1 MKKKALKIVLGVAGI
16 VIIILLL
23 LPGFVKRYAVNN
35 SKELLGRQIQIEKLK
50 YNYFTSTV
58 KAYGFKMLE
67 QDEKDNFIS
76 FDTLMVNLEPLQ
88 LFKDKIEIEALY
100 LKGLDVKVSMKDSL
114 FNFDDLIAFHSTKED
129 SLNKDVEEESLKYSL
144 SNLELKNADFHFN
157 NQDIEHI
164 TNIENISFLVPFIG
178 WDQEHKSNADIKFNF
193 PRGGYFESKL
203 NINPLDGAYDAT
215 ITISDLYLDPF
226 YKYVAKYAE
235 INSFSGIVDSKIQI
249 IGNTNEAVKSIVS
262 GTVKVNDFKITD
274 NNDKTFLSAKEIGAT
289 IKKIDYFNS
298 SYVFDSFIV
307 NDSYTFFQLDSISN
321 NFLQIFKLDSSSE
334 STEKVNQPVAN
345 DTIKDNT
352 PNDSGLYYAVNHLEV
367 NRGILDYT
375 DNLTGK
381 PFNYHLS
388 DIEIDSD
395 SVFSDSK
402 WVDIYSDMLL
412 NNRGT
417 LRAKVGFDPKNITNA
432 KLDITIE
439 KFVLSDINI
448 YANHYTGHTILEG
461 DMFYYSNSIITNGN
475 IVSENQLLIKNVS
488 LNNSKG
494 GLYSLPL
501 KFALFLLKDK
511 NGDVNLNIPVRGDMN
526 DPTVNVGKIVWNSF
540 KNLIVKAATSPGKL
554 LAGLVDGDPKDLEQ
568 IQFKYLDT
576 IPSEKN
582 RSQLDKLLEL
592 EQKKEG
598 LKIEMVYYVDKQ
610 LQKEAI
616 AKDEAGKIYF
626 NETKKDY
633 LKDEKDF
640 ETFILSKTAAD
651 SLDFKQSYMFLSN
664 PILLDS
670 VSKNNTKLI
679 ISNIEKYIEIEGGDT
694 QIKVIVSDPK
704 APENT
709 GSFPTLKVNFS
720 MKEDESL
727 ETKKVEE

>member
-345 DTIKDNT
+345 DTIKNNT

-417 LRAKVGFDPKNITNA
+417 LRAKVGFDPKNTTNA

-651 SLDFKQSYMFLSN
+651 SLDFKQSYMSLSN

>member
-50 YNYFTSTV
+50 YNYFTSTF

-417 LRAKVGFDPKNITNA
+417 LRAKVGFDPKNTTNA

-651 SLDFKQSYMFLSN
+651 SLDFKQSYVSLSN

>member
-1 MKKKALKIVLGVAGI
+1 MKNKVLKIVLGVIGI
-16 VIIILLL
+16 IIIILLL
-23 LPGFVKRYAVNN
+23 IPGFVKRYAVNN

-67 QDEKDNFIS
+67 QDEQDNFIS
-76 FDTLMVNLEPLQ
+76 FDTLLVNLEPLQ
-88 LFKDKIEIEALY
+88 LIKDKVVIEEFY
-100 LKGLDVKVSMKDSL
+100 LKGFDVNVIMTDSV
-114 FNFDDLIAFHSTKED
+114 FNFDDLIAFHATEED
-129 SLNKDVEEESLKYSL
+129 SVAKNTDKETFKFSI
-144 SNLELKNADFHFN
+144 SNINIKKSDFHFN
-157 NQDIEHI
+157 NQDIEHT
-164 TNIENISFLVPFIG
+164 TNIENLSFIIPFIG
-178 WDQEHKSNADIKFNF
+178 WDQEEKSNVDVKFNF

-203 NINPLDGAYDAT
+203 NINPIDGEYDVD

-226 YKYVAKYAE
+226 YKYVEEYAE
-235 INSFSGIVDSKIQI
+235 INSFSGTVDSKIQI
-249 IGNTNEAVKSIVS
+249 VGNTNEAVKSIVS
-262 GTVKVNDFKITD
+262 GTIKINDFKMTD
-274 NNDKTFLSAKEIGAT
+274 NNDKAFLSAKEIGAT

-298 SYVFDSFIV
+298 SYIFDSFIV
-307 NDSYTFFQLDSISN
+307 NDSYTFFQLDSITN

-345 DTIKDNT
+345 DSIKDNT

-367 NRGILDYT
+367 NRGTLDYT

-395 SVFSDSK
+395 SIFSDSK

-417 LRAKVGFDPKNITNA
+417 LHAKVGFDPKNTTNS

-461 DMFYYSNSIITNGN
+461 DMFYYSNSVITNGD
-475 IVSENQLLIKNVS
+475 IVSENQLLVKNAS
-488 LNNSKG
+488 LNSSKS
-494 GLYSLPL
+494 GLYNLPL

-526 DPTVNVGKIVWNSF
+526 DPTVNVGKIVWNTF

-582 RSQLDKLLEL
+582 ISQLDKLLEL

-598 LKIEMVYYVDKQ
+598 LKIEMVYYVDQQ

-616 AKDEAGKIYF
+616 AKDEAGKLYYQ
-626 NETKKDY
+626 ETQKYY

-651 SLDFKQSYMFLSN
+651 SLNIKQSYMFLSN

-679 ISNIEKYIEIEGGDT
+679 ISNIEKYLEIEGGVT

-709 GSFPTLKVNFS
+709 GAAPTLKVNFS

>member
-554 LAGLVDGDPKDLEQ
+554 LAGLVDG
-568 IQFKYLDT
+568 
-576 IPSEKN
+576 
-582 RSQLDKLLEL
+582 
-592 EQKKEG
+592 
-598 LKIEMVYYVDKQ
+598 
-610 LQKEAI
+610 
-616 AKDEAGKIYF
+616 
-626 NETKKDY
+626 
-633 LKDEKDF
+633 
-640 ETFILSKTAAD
+640 
-651 SLDFKQSYMFLSN
+651 
-664 PILLDS
+664 
-670 VSKNNTKLI
+670 
-679 ISNIEKYIEIEGGDT
+679 
-694 QIKVIVSDPK
+694 
-704 APENT
+704 
-709 GSFPTLKVNFS
+709 
-720 MKEDESL
+720 
-727 ETKKVEE
+727 